1 MASDLDDKEAKKSR
15 MQQFLLAQEGAED
28 ASLNRSLSVA
38 AQRNPDEYAK
48 VVDISTKTG
57 IPFNIVEREQPRLE
71 SLLKEEEMKGQL
83 ADSPT
88 TRKKMLDPA
97 FAAQAQDD
105 VSGLSQMERQIRN
118 SDASYWE
125 NLKLSWAAGEAT
137 TKGYQI
143 GMERYEGIAQQLL
156 TGVPYTT
163 PPETLK
169 QLEATNRNAS
179 HDTDYS
185 FIPSIPMSAAKQG
198 ALYWEIAKSSAE
210 GAFEIGAP
218 VAMANAGLALWYG
231 QLGPQLFTP
240 EEMYTVPAA
249 FTAGL
254 VVAGG
259 AGAKYGGIKEMFRAE
274 AGGALNEFL
283 TPDEQGRV
291 MDNETAFYAATAAG
305 AINAGW
311 EYASLRLLGG
321 TFTGAKQVIRA
332 RIRKELMSEGGK
344 ELIMK
349 LAGRY
354 TASVMGE
361 GAEEILQKYTTAIAG
376 EIGKLSDDGDFANYT
391 PEEVA
396 DKIFSK
402 ELLFEALEE
411 GGEAVKASILLS
423 GPGTVISATAQISEF
438 KRAKSVTENE
448 QTKLTGLIDIATEST
463 LRKRS
468 PSEFKALIRQI
479 EEESGEMADVY
490 ISVEEAYAWIEAE
503 GIDVNNPPNTAVAQ
517 IVAQLT
523 AKMNVEEADSA
534 LVAQETGVDIAV
546 SAADFM
552 TYMPDSKSFESLRA
566 HIKMSQNSFTQAEV
580 ADAERNYKARIKEL
594 MASADEHT
602 GLHKEAKEIYEQ
614 IRSEIVATGTVT
626 DKEAELQA
634 RIIPA
639 IITTMAAQAGP
650 GISISDIYGMLPLSV
665 FGPNVKAPAG
675 TTVNQVVSM
684 DERRLTKL
692 QEEIAGNQAE
702 LAEIQAELDADDM
715 VMGAIYGEKGLDLT
729 DDAALD
735 ARLEEMRFTNGLNPN
750 QDFEYSPDTKSS
762 LRDTGAKVD
771 TGARR
776 EQIRNKAKRNEAL
789 RAAQVEK
796 QGQLIEKGAQETEL
810 MGQIAANA
818 SRGELNQSEVVAD
831 QKDKAESRGFDTSEV
846 LYHATPNAANI
857 SEFKVGQ
864 GDYIGSIGI
873 WFDKDPGAGYDML
886 FGPEKPDGYGVIPVY
901 AKRLPDASVLTLDHN
916 PDDINILREAKAN
929 LETTEDEL
937 AKAVAEDAAARQQ
950 YAAEPTNDAYGDS
963 LDAANDALKVARE
976 AQESA
981 QSAYDE
987 GFENDPY
994 AMLEQEIWADMRLEP
1009 GTRITGDIAQNW
1021 VKEKGYRKIVLNGTM
1036 ADRTEPRQW
1045 VVMTNPADVRSIYG
1059 EFKEPKTVAE
1069 FKAMA
1074 ASADLLY
1081 QSMYH
1086 GSPYLFDAFDMD
1098 KIGTGEGA
1106 QAFGWGLYFAEQ
1118 HGVARGYSR
1127 ITDAD
1132 LGLIVYMDG
1141 KPIPDTLYSDM
1152 AGTGLAV
1159 WALSHNGDV
1168 ASAIKVIETR
1178 DDSAYGVAPTAEEK
1192 AAAIELLK
1200 SGRFT
1205 AEAGGHVYEVDI
1217 SDDAVAKM
1225 LDWDGSLM
1233 SQPKAVIDA
1242 INNLPGDIKD
1252 RIFGERDGFPA
1263 RPMASMKGEE
1273 FYFALLNALADK
1285 NLAETGEYSDFQAAR
1300 NASEYLLG
1308 LGIPGIKYFDGMS
1321 RNTGDGT
1328 HNVVTFS
1335 TAPIT
1340 IKSVDGKAVSKAE
1353 SDVVLDQTGLGK
1365 GQDTGPKMVGKE
1377 GTGKGG
1383 KRASITFMRDTQTA
1397 VMSLKEAADR
1407 SSFLHEGAHWYLELM
1422 SYIATD
1428 PRVAPEL
1435 LEQADAILK
1444 FLEVDDFSQ
1453 IQTIQHEKFAQAFE
1467 IYLMEGKAPSLALRK
1482 AFRAFSHWLT
1492 QIYAAI
1498 SQQPIKLDKE
1508 SRAMFDRMLATEE
1521 EIELANTTMRYEQ
1534 TLAKI
1539 EASGLDKREVAEQL
1553 RIETMAND
1561 EAKEKLRVRLLRQL
1575 RRRTEKWWRTEKQ
1588 ALIAELVEELRAT
1601 QPYMAMEFLLA
1612 KKPPA
1617 GFAQNKLDKIA
1628 VYKLMGWRL
1637 PKNWKAG
1644 EPTTALEFIA
1654 NHGGINR
1661 DEAARSGI
1669 DPGNWAGKNNPANYP
1684 SFGKPLFRAKGGMS
1698 MDEAGQLLWDAGYMG
1713 SSAGILGDM
1722 SADRTWGDD
1731 GVMAILEKGLMGEH
1745 TLSVT
1750 DSEFIDAAAEA
1761 EYNARYGEETPSVDN
1776 EQLPDASPR
1785 MNGMMAV
1792 GGEDPQILAE
1802 RLGFASADELIQSI
1816 INAPPLKAAATREA
1830 ESRMVIRHG
1839 DILNDGTL
1847 ELEAIAAAHNPTRAR
1862 LLLREL
1868 NSLARQANKA
1878 AVERDAAQKSARR
1891 IIAGLKLSEIR
1902 PEAFHKAEIRAAIDF
1917 ADAMAKGDV
1926 QAAYAAK
1933 KRQYMNNLLW
1943 KESYRARK
1951 KVTSHSKRFK
1961 QYRKTKYTDR
1971 TRNPEHTTHLKLF
1984 LGAFDFDR
1992 NNTDERSTA
2001 EAKLAKVRDFII
2013 AYNKNVDSRSQ
2024 IVGTI
2029 TGQDGTELSS
2039 DLLTKPLHMSE
2050 LTVGQVE
2057 ELRGIVDSIF
2067 HAAQSESALEKAIF
2081 KQRMQGHKVDIVN
2094 NALDSDSASDRAHEE
2109 ENTWTETKRW
2119 GRMAA
2124 AAHRK
2129 FESFARQMDGYKDL
2143 GKMWKE
2149 IVEPLLNAARR
2160 EMVMHDE
2167 AYVKLKDIY
2176 GTHKDIFHPWQDKRT
2191 FKLESGHKLTLSLGG
2206 RMALALNWGN
2216 FDNQQAILNSN
2227 RRPMTKA
2234 DVGKIINTLTDE
2246 QWNLVE
2252 ETWAFIDSYWEQI
2265 AELEESITGVKPK
2278 RVEADSFTLASG
2290 RIIKGGYYPIMADR
2304 RVSYF
2309 GRADEIST
2317 RAGAVVGGVATR
2329 AHTSHNHTI
2338 ERVGFGKQTVDLSMA
2353 GLFRHIDK
2361 VIHDLSH
2368 REAVRHVDRVLH
2380 NDDIRTAAIKSL
2392 GDEGYKS
2399 LVAKLQGVA
2408 AGFVHPSELQWAEK
2422 IMRHA
2427 RLGITLGSLGFSLKT
2442 MISQTFGLSTAIAE
2456 IGEANMVKYT
2466 TDFMSAPIENA
2477 KEIQRLSIMMKER
2490 VRYMN
2495 RDAAAIFRDLKGVGK
2510 LEQVKEASF
2519 LPLLMGD
2526 YAISLPT
2533 WWAAYHIGLE
2543 NKANPANEEFL
2554 TEQDAIN
2561 FADRMVYRTQ
2571 QSGML
2576 MDLSAVEQQNE
2587 FVRMFSM
2594 MYSAFNAIYQIA
2606 LEHVHKYKLGNISAM
2621 RLAAD
2626 LMWIFVVTGVAD
2638 ELLNGDDDDDNDWPG
2653 EDYAKSIAGYAFGT
2667 MVGLRELSFY
2677 MKSGRIGDTPIA
2689 ATIKAPGDFAKQVG
2703 QGEFDEAL
2711 VSSGLKLASMV
2722 GHVPGT
2728 GQANR
2733 MAKYIFALEKGET
2746 DGFNPYHFLFTG
2758 PPRGGKK
2765 QDDTRSRERREPRSG
2780 RDRDSRRQRREPR
2793 ERR

>member
-715 VMGAIYGEKGLDLT
+715 VMGTIYGEKGLDLT

-818 SRGELNQSEVVAD
+818 SRGELNQSM
-831 QKDKAESRGFDTSEV
+831 
-846 LYHATPNAANI
+846 H
-857 SEFKVGQ
+857 
-864 GDYIGSIGI
+864 
-873 WFDKDPGAGYDML
+873 
-886 FGPEKPDGYGVIPVY
+886 
-901 AKRLPDASVLTLDHN
+901 
-916 PDDINILREAKAN
+916 
-929 LETTEDEL
+929 
-937 AKAVAEDAAARQQ
+937 
-950 YAAEPTNDAYGDS
+950 
-963 LDAANDALKVARE
+963 
-976 AQESA
+976 
-981 QSAYDE
+981 
-987 GFENDPY
+987 
-994 AMLEQEIWADMRLEP
+994 
-1009 GTRITGDIAQNW
+1009 
-1021 VKEKGYRKIVLNGTM
+1021 
-1036 ADRTEPRQW
+1036 
-1045 VVMTNPADVRSIYG
+1045 
-1059 EFKEPKTVAE
+1059 
-1069 FKAMA
+1069 
-1074 ASADLLY
+1074 
-1081 QSMYH
+1081 H
-1086 GSPYLFDAFDMD
+1086 GSAALFDEFDMS
-1098 KIGTGEGA
+1098 KIGTGEGS
-1106 QAFGWGLYFAEQ
+1106 QMQGWGLYFADRFGVGKGYAKRHALEKVGIDELEAI
-1118 HGVARGYSR
+1118 GVAALKAVG
-1127 ITDAD
+1127 DKAHE
-1132 LGLIVYMDG
+1132 
-1141 KPIPDTLYSDM
+1141 SDM
-1152 AGTGLAV
+1152 TDFIDGLYTATTRQQDEIIEGYPADQREGLRAGLA
-1159 WALSHNGDV
+1159 AM
-1168 ASAIKVIETR
+1168 R
-1178 DDSAYGVAPTAEEK
+1178 
-1192 AAAIELLK
+1192 AAIPE
-1200 SGRFT
+1200 
-1205 AEAGGHVYEVDI
+1205 GHVYEVEI
-1217 SDDAVAKM
+1217 DDAAIANM
-1225 LDWDGSLM
+1225 LLWDKPLS
-1233 SQPKAVIDA
+1233 SQPESVQAALKKVDIGRLAGLAADVRQNIYGDKQWFLVDFYGEWGTQAFSTEEEARASVIA
-1242 INNLPGDIKD
+1242 EAEQAGLSWDIT
-1252 RIFGERDGFPA
+1252 GG
-1263 RPMASMKGEE
+1263 E
-1273 FYFALLNALADK
+1273 FYKKLAGIEDGGQAL
-1285 NLAETGEYSDFQAAR
+1285 
-1300 NASEYLLG
+1300 SEHLLS
-1308 LGIPGIKYFDGMS
+1308 LGIPGIKYYDGVSRTGKQIARAFLKEMPQDIEVEDLMAEMEELDIFTPKQKAVIYALEENDWLGFDYPAQAIQAAYTELS
-1321 RNTGDGT
+1321 AYPDASQSLKNAVETTRT

-1340 IKSVDGKAVSKAE
+1340 IKSVDGEAISKAE

-2252 ETWAFIDSYWEQI
+2252 KTWAFIDSYWEQI